1 MERSENIKNIAKS
14 LQVFRMKVDKI
25 KKTSE
30 NPYFK
35 KKYAGLPEILDAIQ
49 SPLDEAELTFTQM
62 PDGDSLTT
70 ILIHVPTGEYFQ
82 STYAI
87 HPVKNDP
94 QAIGSAI
101 TYARRYAI
109 GAMLSLNVVEDD
121 DGNSATGNEVRKEE
135 KRAENKPADKK
146 PENKPKK
153 PNLPPISEKQLTSA
167 IERIKSGQQEIFN
180 KVQEI
185 YSLTPKET
193 EELNEALQFSRQNS

>member
-1 MERSENIKNIAKS
+1 MERSESIKNIAKA

-135 KRAENKPADKK
+135 KKPVKSEKK
-146 PENKPKK
+146 EVK
-153 PNLPPISEKQLTSA
+153 PNLPPISEKQLISA